1 MMKKALPAMFLA
13 ASLMAGAAVAAG
25 AEVKIA
31 LPEKYRK
38 WLEEEVVYIIGRH
51 ERDVFLQL
59 KTDRERDIFIEA
71 FWKQRDPTPGTPQ
84 NEFREEHGKR
94 LEYANKIYGRS
105 SPLPGWKT
113 DRGRIYIILGP
124 PRNIEQYTNVN
135 GVYPTEIWFYMGDA
149 SLGLPT
155 AFNVIFFKRNGVGDY
170 IFYSPTNDGPRSLV
184 AESMGGFRDLS
195 QVSSRLTD
203 DEAAYQALK
212 RLEPTL
218 APQVLSLIPG
228 QQTLPGME
236 SLASIKLIAD
246 IAALP
251 GKKVTPDYADALL
264 KYKDF
269 VEVEYTANYVPS
281 EASLQVIQEP
291 SGGFLVHYTIE
302 PAKITAEQIGEKY
315 EVRFELTGRVSDARG
330 KTVYQFDKDFPFSLT
345 AAELEEVRSKSI
357 SVQDAFPLV
366 PGTYNL
372 DILLKNTLS
381 KEFTGAGKSL
391 VVPGAVSSPQ
401 MSPLLLA
408 YGAEKKPS
416 PPGERV
422 PFKSGDQQILCQ
434 TRKTYARKDTLVIF
448 FQLFGLTDELRSS
461 GSLRYVYLREDKE
474 VSSTSSKIGDERTA
488 GEIVELVPLKDF
500 TPGYYQVRVSLL
512 DGQGREVA
520 AGKENF
526 EISFAPVVPRPLVVS
541 KVVAS
546 VRSEDDLYI
555 TGVQYMNTGDL
566 ATARFRL
573 AQAYAK
579 SPQRPDIAVAY
590 SQVLFRLSDFGGVK
604 EVLLPFAGGEQP
616 PAEVLALLGQAC
628 HALGEFQEAL
638 THYAGY
644 LSRYGANIDILNYL
658 GTCYFQLGNREEAL
672 RAWTRSLELSPN
684 QEKIKSLV
692 ESLKKK

>member
-1 MMKKALPAMFLA
+1 MAKKLLPATLLIV
-13 ASLMAGAAVAAG
+13 SWLLGVSGAQ
-25 AEVKIA
+25 VKIA
-31 LPEKYRK
+31 LPEKYKK
-38 WLEEEVVYIIGRH
+38 WLDEEVVYIISRH

-84 NEFREEHGKR
+84 NEFRAEHQKR
-94 LEYANKIYGRS
+94 LEYANKMYGRS

-135 GVYPTEIWFYMGDA
+135 GVYPTEIWFYMGDV
-149 SLGLPT
+149 SVGLPT

-170 IFYSPTNDGPRSLV
+170 ILYSPTNDGPRSLV
-184 AESMGGFRDLS
+184 ADSMGGFRDLS
-195 QVSSRLTD
+195 RVSSRLTD
-203 DEAAYQALK
+203 DQAAYQALK
-212 RLEPTL
+212 ELEPTL

-251 GKKVTPDYADALL
+251 GKKVAPDYADALL

-269 VEVEYTANYVPS
+269 VEVEYTANYVS
-281 EASLQVIQEP
+281 SDASLQVIEDP
-291 SGGFLVHYTIE
+291 SGGEFLVHYTIE
-302 PAKITAEQIGEKY
+302 PAKITTEQIGEKY
-315 EVRFELTGRVSDARG
+315 EVRFELTGRVSDAQG

-357 SVQDAFPLV
+357 SIQDAFPLV
-366 PGTYNL
+366 PGTYNF

-381 KEFTGAGKSL
+381 KEFTGAGKRV

-448 FQLFGLTDELRSS
+448 FQLYGLTEELRSS
-461 GSLRYVYLREDKE
+461 GTLRYVYLREDKE
-474 VSSTSSKIGDERTA
+474 VSSTSSKVGNERTG
-488 GEIVELVPLKDF
+488 GEIIEAAPLKDF

-520 AGKENF
+520 TGKENF
-526 EISFAPVVPRPLVVS
+526 EISFAPMVPRPLVIS
-541 KVVAS
+541 KVVSS

-566 ATARFRL
+566 ATARSRL
-573 AQAYAK
+573 AQAYSK

-604 EVLLPFAGGEQP
+604 EVLLPFAGGEEP

-628 HALGEFQEAL
+628 HALGEFQEAV

-672 RAWTRSLELSPN
+672 RAWTTSLELSPN
-684 QEKIKSLV
+684 QEKIKNLV
-692 ESLKKK
+692 ESLKKR